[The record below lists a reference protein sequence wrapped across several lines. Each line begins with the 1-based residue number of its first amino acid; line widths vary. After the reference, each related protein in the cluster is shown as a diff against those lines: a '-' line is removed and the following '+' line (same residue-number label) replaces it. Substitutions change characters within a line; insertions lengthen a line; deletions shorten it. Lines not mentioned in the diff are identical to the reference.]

1 LFKKFCNVS
10 SSLQFL
16 FFVLSHY
23 AVIKQWDF
31 SAVVFMLASGL
42 FFGIAQAIKNKL
54 GLNPERK
61 NAIVAYILCIFTV
74 TIVEIFYGWNNIDIS
89 AANDSSPIQSKQA
102 RETAGQGI
110 ILVAGFHGY
119 TAQSSLSRDGEL
131 NFTYVRFGSKDTYQM
146 SD

>member
-1 LFKKFCNVS
+1 MGFFS
-10 SSLQFL
+10 SCI
-16 FFVLSHY
+16 Y
-23 AVIKQWDF
+23 AGIW
-31 SAVVFMLASGL
+31 A

-74 TIVEIFYGWNNIDIS
+74 TIVEIFYGWNNIDLS